1 MRGSIRA
8 GLGFLVCFA
17 AVGGMDTATDSV
29 LYTALLPAAVVGL
42 LIMASGVNAMKGKNN
57 G

>member
-42 LIMASGVNAMKGKNN
+42 LIMASGVAAMKGNR
-57 G
+57 